1 MILPKQ
7 KGITPLNKQK
17 LKLNAYHIQIQKNKV
32 HCRGYASAKGEG
44 DLGKRMIRAL
54 NEAVEKYRAVK
65 QILHN
70 PNSWNQQNQLKKR
83 YATMIVNLKFKITH
97 R

>member
-44 DLGKRMIRAL
+44 DL
-54 NEAVEKYRAVK
+54 VK